1 SQPMVEVPDHMAGAA
16 AFNDMLGADSSIS
29 PQHFGVSS
37 PAATFETSV
46 IVPAP
51 PIPTAE
57 YELPGS
63 WKEEARPEP
72 AAVAPAAEPEP
83 TITAQ
88 PVEVAPDAVV
98 AEAEP
103 ETVAM
108 EPLADQE
115 ISAMPGE
122 AAEAVSGAEP
132 AHPHF
137 IPVYKEPEPQPQPEA
152 AAYEVLPTSAPPTGD
167 IEIPREPELQ
177 ETADETT
184 RATVADQVEPGLL
197 STFEAEPQTARKS
210 AAAEQPASWPSSNNS
225 GTVAQEAP
233 LMAAMEVAPAASESL
248 TNGATAEVSDADFE
262 ARVAAAMAAY
272 SHATAP
278 IDVHERSV
286 TPVEIQPEPSAAAEA
301 KPVEEAVPSFEYRP
315 PVRIAEPVEIA
326 PAASFESTAA
336 VPESI
341 DPVSASAHE
350 AVTHQVHDAVTS
362 GVEAVAVAAATET
375 GAEHHNIAQAVHRV
389 MERLKP
395 ELVEE
400 IMRELR
406 SKK

>member
-1 SQPMVEVPDHMAGAA
+1 
-16 AFNDMLGADSSIS
+16 
-29 PQHFGVSS
+29 
-37 PAATFETSV
+37 
-46 IVPAP
+46 
-51 PIPTAE
+51 
-57 YELPGS
+57 
-63 WKEEARPEP
+63 
-72 AAVAPAAEPEP
+72 
-83 TITAQ
+83 
-88 PVEVAPDAVV
+88 
-98 AEAEP
+98 
-103 ETVAM
+103 
-108 EPLADQE
+108 
-115 ISAMPGE
+115 
-122 AAEAVSGAEP
+122 
-132 AHPHF
+132 
-137 IPVYKEPEPQPQPEA
+137 
-152 AAYEVLPTSAPPTGD
+152 
-167 IEIPREPELQ
+167 
-177 ETADETT
+177 
-184 RATVADQVEPGLL
+184 
-197 STFEAEPQTARKS
+197 
-210 AAAEQPASWPSSNNS
+210 
-225 GTVAQEAP
+225 
-233 LMAAMEVAPAASESL
+233 MEVAPAVSESL
-248 TNGATAEVSDADFE
+248 TNGAAAEVSDADFE

-278 IDVHERSV
+278 IDVHEGPV
-286 TPVEIQPEPSAAAEA
+286 TPVEIQPEPPADAVAAAEA

-326 PAASFESTAA
+326 PVASFESTAA